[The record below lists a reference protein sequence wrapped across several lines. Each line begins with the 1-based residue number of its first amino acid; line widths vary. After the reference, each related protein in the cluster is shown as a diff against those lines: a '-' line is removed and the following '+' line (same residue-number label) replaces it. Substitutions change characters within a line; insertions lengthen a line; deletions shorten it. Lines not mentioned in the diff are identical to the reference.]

1 MITLR
6 PLGPRV
12 TATAFARISTPL
24 SNDARPST
32 PNLSSLCPA
41 YPRRATIALMRVERG
56 IDRVVMARYILNK
69 GDRRMGSEED
79 VCSIE
84 FSRRSAEKIFGGD
97 DRIM

>member
-1 MITLR
+1 MTLR

-12 TATAFARISTPL
+12 TATAFARTSTPL

-56 IDRVVMARYILNK
+56 IDRVVMARYILSVKEDK
-69 GDRRMGSEED
+69 GDRRMD
-79 VCSIE
+79 
-84 FSRRSAEKIFGGD
+84 RRKTFV
-97 DRIM
+97 R